1 MRQVNRQNVIMSC
14 DDWRMPLSHVL
25 EARNDLGPEKMS
37 VFLDGRRMT
46 VTSVFW
52 SYWYLAA
59 ERQAM
64 FLRRLRGEP
73 APWTADSILGSY
85 RFTNAYRASDRVSQ
99 SLLQDVI
106 YSGSFECRD
115 TVFRVLLF
123 KIFNRT
129 DTWLHL
135 VDSVGQPTVGTFD
148 PAAYVAALDRRFNSG
163 ARLYSGAYIMPVP
176 QLGHERKH
184 ANHVA
189 LLEKILTDGTIEA
202 IARASSLRDLYRE
215 LLAIPSFGPF
225 LAYQYAIDLNYSC
238 HFEFEEMEFVVAGP
252 GALRG
257 IEKCFADIRGLDPA
271 DVIRA
276 MANSAE
282 VYLADS
288 PVEFRDLWGRPL
300 QLIDCQN
307 LFCEVD
313 KYARVA
319 HPEIDI
325 GRPHRIKQTFRPDE
339 RPLRLGYPP
348 KWGLPW
354 SADAPV
360 EFGADPES
368 REVLS
373 HFPTTMCYSV
383 AMPDGTGTIP
393 IPSTHIPT
401 DEHLQVIREL
411 VLSEL
416 PRLRI
421 DSGTIESALDSGSE
435 TRIPSRKAMVVVARV
450 CQSLGV
456 GRVVKKADLKPDQVT
471 SVANLI
477 DLLAFRTHSEL
488 DKK

>member
-1 MRQVNRQNVIMSC
+1 
-14 DDWRMPLSHVL
+14 MPLSDVL
-25 EARNDLGPEKMS
+25 EARNDLGPEKTT
-37 VFLDGRRMT
+37 VTLGGRRVT

-64 FLRRLRGEP
+64 FLRRLQGEP

-106 YSGSFECRD
+106 YSGSYECRD

-135 VDSVGQPTVGTFD
+135 VDNVGQPTVATFD
-148 PAAYVAALDRRFNSG
+148 AAAYTAALDRQFNSG
-163 ARLYSGAYIMPVP
+163 ARLYSGAYIMPAP

-184 ANHVA
+184 ANHMA
-189 LLEKILTDGTIEA
+189 LLERILGDGTINA
-202 IARASSLRDLYRE
+202 ITRASSLRDLYGE
-215 LLAIPSFGPF
+215 LLAIPSFGSF
-225 LAYQYAIDLNYSC
+225 LAYQYAVDLNYSR
-238 HFEFEEMEFVVAGP
+238 HFEFDEMEFVVAGP

-257 IEKCFADIRGLDPA
+257 IEKCFADIRGHDPA

-282 VYLADS
+282 VYLADG

-319 HPEIDI
+319 HPGIDI

-354 SADAPV
+354 SADRPV
-360 EFGADPES
+360 EFGTNPES
-368 REVLS
+368 LELLS
-373 HFPTTMCYSV
+373 HFPTDTCYSV
-383 AMPDGTGTIP
+383 VMTDRTRTISM
-393 IPSTHIPT
+393 PSTHTPS
-401 DEHLQVIREL
+401 DEHLKVIREL

-416 PRLRI
+416 PQLRI
-421 DSGTIESALDSGSE
+421 DRAPIESALDAGSE

-450 CQSLGV
+450 CKSLGV
-456 GRVVKKADLKPDQVT
+456 GRAVKKADLKPDQVT

-477 DLLAFRTHSEL
+477 DLLARRTHSEL

>member
-1 MRQVNRQNVIMSC
+1 ML
-14 DDWRMPLSHVL
+14 LSDVP
-25 EARNDLGPEKMS
+25 EARNDLGPEKTN
-37 VFLDGRRMT
+37 VCLDGRRMT
-46 VTSVFW
+46 VTRVFW

-59 ERQAM
+59 ERQAI
-64 FLRRLRGEP
+64 FLRRLQGQP
-73 APWTADSILGSY
+73 APWTVDPILGSY

-106 YSGSFECRD
+106 YSGSYECHD

-135 VDSVGQPTVGTFD
+135 VDNVGQPTVGTFD
-148 PAAYVAALDRRFNSG
+148 PAAYTAALDRQFNSG
-163 ARLYSGAYIMPVP
+163 SCLYSGAYIMPVP
-176 QLGHERKH
+176 QFGHERKH
-184 ANHVA
+184 ANHLA

-202 IARASSLRDLYRE
+202 ITRASSLRDLYKE
-215 LLAIPSFGPF
+215 LLAIPSFGSF
-225 LAYQYAIDLNYSC
+225 LAYQYAVDLNYSH
-238 HFEFEEMEFVVAGP
+238 HFEFDEMEFVVAGP

-325 GRPHRIKQTFRPDE
+325 GRPRRIKQTFRPDE

-354 SADAPV
+354 SADVPV
-360 EFGADPES
+360 EFGADLENRDVMS
-368 REVLS
+368 Y
-373 HFPTTMCYSV
+373 FPTN
-383 AMPDGTGTIP
+383 
-393 IPSTHIPT
+393 
-401 DEHLQVIREL
+401 R
-411 VLSEL
+411 
-416 PRLRI
+416 R
-421 DSGTIESALDSGSE
+421 
-435 TRIPSRKAMVVVARV
+435 
-450 CQSLGV
+450 
-456 GRVVKKADLKPDQVT
+456 
-471 SVANLI
+471 
-477 DLLAFRTHSEL
+477 
-488 DKK
+488 

>member
-14 DDWRMPLSHVL
+14 DDWRMPLSDVL
-25 EARNDLGPEKMS
+25 EARNDLGPEKTS

-106 YSGSFECRD
+106 YSGSYECRD

-123 KIFNRT
+123 KIFNRI

-135 VDSVGQPTVGTFD
+135 VDNVGQPTVGTFD
-148 PAAYVAALDRRFNSG
+148 PAAYTAALDRQFNSG

-202 IARASSLRDLYRE
+202 ITRASSLRNLYRE
-215 LLAIPSFGPF
+215 LLAIPSFGSF
-225 LAYQYAIDLNYSC
+225 LAYQYAVDLNYSR
-238 HFEFEEMEFVVAGP
+238 HFEFEEMESVVAGP

-257 IEKCFADIRGLDPA
+257 IKKCFADIRGLDPA
-271 DVIRA
+271 DIIRA

-325 GRPHRIKQTFRPDE
+325 GRPHRIKQTFQPDE

-354 SADAPV
+354 SADVPV
-360 EFGADPES
+360 EFGADLES

-373 HFPTTMCYSV
+373 HFPTNVCYGV
-383 AMPDGTGTIP
+383 VMPDGTGTIP
-393 IPSTHIPT
+393 IPSTHTPP
-401 DEHLQVIREL
+401 DEHLEVIREL

-421 DSGTIESALDSGSE
+421 DRGAIESALDSGSE
-435 TRIPSRKAMVVVARV
+435 TRIPSRKAMVVIARV
-450 CQSLGV
+450 CQSRGV
-456 GRVVKKADLKPDQVT
+456 GRAVKKADLKPDQVT

-477 DLLAFRTHSEL
+477 DLLASRTHSEL